1 MPRAYEPKSTK
12 KGTFRL
18 FLYFVKK
25 FKCRSTDTEEKENFN
40 YVTYPKIVKSN
51 GTYR

>member
-1 MPRAYEPKSTK
+1 MLKSLRVQRK
-12 KGTFRL
+12 VLLGSFCIL
-18 FLYFVKK
+18 SEK